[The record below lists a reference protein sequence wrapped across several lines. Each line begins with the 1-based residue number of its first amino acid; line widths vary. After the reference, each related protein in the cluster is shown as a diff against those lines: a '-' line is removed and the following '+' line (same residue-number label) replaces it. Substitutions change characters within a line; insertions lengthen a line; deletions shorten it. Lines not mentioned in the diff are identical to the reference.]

1 MVRSKSCKHT
11 QWSEMKKEKPNIILV
26 GGGGHCTSVIDVI
39 EQEEKYL
46 IKGIID
52 SKEHLGKEVL
62 GYKIIATDD
71 DLEKLYLTCPNAI
84 ISVGQIKSN
93 VLRVHLFQKL
103 KTIGYH
109 LPVVI
114 SPLSYVSKH
123 TIIEEGTIIMH
134 HALVNAGAKIGKNCI
149 VNTKANIEHGVV
161 IDDFCHISTGATV
174 NGDCVISRGTFIGSN
189 ATISNGVTIPP
200 NSIISAGTFVK
211 R

>member
-1 MVRSKSCKHT
+1 
-11 QWSEMKKEKPNIILV
+11 MKKEKPNIILV

-39 EQEEKYL
+39 EQEGKYL

-52 SKEHLGKEVL
+52 TKEHLGKEVL

-71 DLEKLYLTCPNAI
+71 DLEKLYLTCPN
-84 ISVGQIKSN
+84 
-93 VLRVHLFQKL
+93 VLRVHLSQKL
-103 KTIGYH
+103 KAIGYH

-114 SPLSYVSKH
+114 SPLAYVSKH

-161 IDDFCHISTGATV
+161 IDDFCHISTGAIV
-174 NGDCVISRGTFIGSN
+174 NGDCVIGRGTFIGSN